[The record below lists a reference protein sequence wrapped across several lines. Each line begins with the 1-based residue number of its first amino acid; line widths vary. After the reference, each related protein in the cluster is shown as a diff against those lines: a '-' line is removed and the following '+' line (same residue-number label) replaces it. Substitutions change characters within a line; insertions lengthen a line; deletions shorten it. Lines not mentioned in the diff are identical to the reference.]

1 MPAAGSRLSVCGPA
15 NDGAPP
21 RLSDQPPLNGVIGA
35 RIFECQN
42 QPASDGAVTFGRSA
56 DQQALPVQSLEFEMP
71 DNHWI
76 CPLYGAPSRGESAS
90 TLRDSAG
97 LRRRFSGRSA
107 DTDAA
112 TPLGH
117 RQPISIS
124 RFVCALITAC
134 LSSGAQAQLIA
145 TTDEFRFSYAPSA
158 IHRSGLDGHVKY
170 NNLFSAEL
178 LTERWRILGA
188 DRTTIGAA
196 IFNNSFGQPCQYV
209 FAGPEW
215 DLKPLL
221 SGWVFANVTA
231 GALHGY
237 TGVHQDKI
245 PFNRFGTAPAA
256 IPSIGWRYAQAAVV
270 MSLLGN
276 SGVLISF
283 SWSLSR

>member
-1 MPAAGSRLSVCGPA
+1 M
-15 NDGAPP
+15 
-21 RLSDQPPLNGVIGA
+21 
-35 RIFECQN
+35 
-42 QPASDGAVTFGRSA
+42 
-56 DQQALPVQSLEFEMP
+56 
-71 DNHWI
+71 
-76 CPLYGAPSRGESAS
+76 
-90 TLRDSAG
+90 
-97 LRRRFSGRSA
+97 
-107 DTDAA
+107 
-112 TPLGH
+112 
-117 RQPISIS
+117 S
-124 RFVCALITAC
+124 RFVCALFTAC
-134 LSSGAQAQLIA
+134 MSAGAHAQLIA
-145 TTDEFRFSYAPSA
+145 ATDEFRFSYAPSA

-178 LTERWRILGA
+178 LTERWRIFGA

-221 SGWVFANVTA
+221 SGWLFANVTA

-245 PFNRFGTAPAA
+245 PFNRYGTAPAA

-283 SWSLSR
+283 SWSLGR